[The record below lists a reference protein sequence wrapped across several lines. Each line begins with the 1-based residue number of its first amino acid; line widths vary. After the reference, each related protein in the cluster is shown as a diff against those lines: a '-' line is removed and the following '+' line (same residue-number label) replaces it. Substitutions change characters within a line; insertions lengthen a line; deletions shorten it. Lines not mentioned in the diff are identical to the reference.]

1 MLDKSI
7 DGALLTLRKQI
18 IRGDGEGLE
27 HVEALLILRRVQMP
41 RVMPAKRPDVAR
53 RGTLKLLL
61 LSALRDGPKT
71 LQEVVAFV
79 AVHRPNLSHADNYKR
94 TQLAL
99 LKLRMKGVVVRNCL
113 RWELAD
119 CSTSPNRFTS

>member
-7 DGALLTLRKQI
+7 DGALLALRKQI
-18 IRGDGEGLE
+18 IRGDGVGLE

-41 RVMPAKRPDVAR
+41 RVMPAKKPDVAR
-53 RGTLKLLL
+53 RGMLNLLL

-79 AVHRPNLSHADNYKR
+79 AMHRPNLSYADNYKR
-94 TQLAL
+94 TLVAL
-99 LKLRMKGVVVRNCL
+99 IKLRMKGAVVRENSL
-113 RWELAD
+113 WKLAQ
-119 CSTSPNRFTS
+119 